1 MTLDPDV
8 ASEIERIRR
17 RDGKRFKVV
26 LNEILRRG
34 LDLEVAKTRGALTV
48 PRDLGTPL
56 VDIVSTTA
64 ALELIDDERP

>member
-34 LDLEVAKTRGALTV
+34 LDLEVAKPRGAITV
-48 PRDLGTPL
+48 PLDVGTPL
-56 VDIVSTTA
+56 MDIVSISA
-64 ALELIDDERP
+64 ALELLDDERL